1 MMTETGI
8 IGLVIIIINVAF
20 SYKGLKDPVFFD
32 NYKFEVDRI
41 LKYKEYRRLITSG
54 FLHVSWMHLILNMV
68 SLYLFS
74 SFMGNLGWLSFLI
87 IYFASLIGGDLL
99 ALFIHRAH
107 GDYSSVGASGAVC
120 GIIFASIALFPD
132 MEILLFGLLPLP
144 SWAYGLLYVG
154 YSMYGIRS
162 KRDNIGHE
170 AHLGGALIGMVIAV
184 LLEPVA
190 FANNYVTIL
199 IITIP
204 VIVFIY
210 LIIAR
215 PKTLLIDNY
224 YYKSHSTYF
233 DIDDQYNEE
242 RANKQTE
249 LDRLLDK
256 IGKSGI
262 DSLSKKERQRLDELS
277 R

>member
-1 MMTETGI
+1 MTETGI
-8 IGLVIIIINVAF
+8 IGLVIIGMNVAV
-20 SYKGLKDPVFFD
+20 SYKGFTDRVFFD
-32 NYKFEVDRI
+32 NYKFEVNRI
-41 LKYKEYRRLITSG
+41 LKYKEYWRLITSG

-74 SFMGNLGWLSFLI
+74 SLMANLGWLSFLI
-87 IYFASLIGGDLL
+87 IYVASLIVGDLL
-99 ALFIHRAH
+99 ALFIHREH
-107 GDYSSVGASGAVC
+107 GDYSSVGASGAVY
-120 GIIFASIALFPD
+120 GIIFAAIALFPD
-132 MEILLFGLLPLP
+132 MEILLFGLLPVP
-144 SWAYGLLYVG
+144 SWSYGLLYIG

-162 KRDNIGHE
+162 GRDNIGHE

-184 LLEPVA
+184 ILEPEA
-190 FANNYVTIL
+190 FAKNYLSIL
-199 IITIP
+199 LITAP

-210 LIIAR
+210 LIIVNPQALR
-215 PKTLLIDNY
+215 IGSY
-224 YYKSHSTYF
+224 YQHTPRTYF
-233 DIDDQYNEE
+233 DIDDLYNEE